1 MSEKEMTIEEKEA
14 WEQFKRST
22 SCIHPAILEQI
33 EKTKKENEKN
43 EQNDQK

>member
-22 SCIHPAILEQI
+22 SCMHPGVLELI
-33 EKTKKENEKN
+33 EKKKKEKQEN